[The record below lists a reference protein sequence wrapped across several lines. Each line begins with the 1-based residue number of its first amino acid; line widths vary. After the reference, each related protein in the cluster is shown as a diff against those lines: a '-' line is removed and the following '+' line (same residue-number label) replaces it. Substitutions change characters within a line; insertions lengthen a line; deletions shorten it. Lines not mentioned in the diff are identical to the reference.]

1 MLYSN
6 KNVRVLLSYYIIS
19 YRTYYILFGY
29 IKKYQLGFRQAG
41 FYKEVIHHQASAS
54 LRQWPSLSSSL
65 SLRTQT
71 RALSKR
77 LTAEPDLFNNHLVA
91 SGNRRFP
98 LRSQPA
104 YNPPKPS
111 SFSLSCFL
119 SGCWFLTSSLTA
131 FLAIVPITLLS

>member
-29 IKKYQLGFRQAG
+29 IKKYQLVFRQAG
-41 FYKEVIHHQASAS
+41 VYEGAIQCQWLAS
-54 LRQWPSLSSSL
+54 LGQWP
-65 SLRTQT
+65 
-71 RALSKR
+71 
-77 LTAEPDLFNNHLVA
+77 TAGKPA
-91 SGNRRFP
+91 SGQPALGHFQTIDIGASPPQTPQSRERGKQVSS

-104 YNPPKPS
+104 YNVMPS

-119 SGCWFLTSSLTA
+119 SSCLFLTSSLTA
-131 FLAIVPITLLS
+131 FLTMPPIILSS